1 MNENLDDIALN
12 YHLQNL
18 PDMHIE
24 RICQEYELNWLLENI
39 ARSGRSVLDLGYG
52 DGVNFE
58 SLAQHCSLTLVEGS
72 EELAK
77 KAKLRSDEVELHVD
91 VHCCLFEDFEA
102 VKNFDVI
109 LASHILE
116 HVDQPVELLTHLG
129 GLLRPGGILIGLV
142 PNAES
147 LHRRLGVAM
156 GLSKQLDDLSERDV
170 LVGHQRVYDL
180 MMLKQDLMQG
190 GFILTDHRGFFAK
203 LLANH
208 QMLHLE
214 EKVLLGLLKM
224 SDEMPTE
231 LCANLGFVARRS
243 IDVA

>member
-58 SLAQHCSLTLVEGS
+58 SLARHCSLTLVEGS

-77 KAKLRSDEVELHVD
+77 KAKLRSDELELHVD

-102 VKNFDVI
+102 VKNFDLI
-109 LASHILE
+109 LASHIL
-116 HVDQPVELLTHLG
+116 
-129 GLLRPGGILIGLV
+129 
-142 PNAES
+142 
-147 LHRRLGVAM
+147 
-156 GLSKQLDDLSERDV
+156 
-170 LVGHQRVYDL
+170 
-180 MMLKQDLMQG
+180 
-190 GFILTDHRGFFAK
+190 
-203 LLANH
+203 
-208 QMLHLE
+208 
-214 EKVLLGLLKM
+214 
-224 SDEMPTE
+224 
-231 LCANLGFVARRS
+231 
-243 IDVA
+243 